1 MCTDTTN
8 DIDAKL
14 RSILMHPMGMLLTA
28 LLNDG
33 PRPNIPSEDFWSVAN
48 INNNNDADFPTY
60 DAAGTLDQDFILAA
74 AITKWNGHDENS
86 LTETIAS
93 YVRALSEDGKIDGYG
108 NDGRGNSL
116 QLEEQKNTKSRSNDQ
131 KKVASHEEVVD
142 ENRVGRMDF
151 VISEVE
157 QTDTNHQGNSK
168 APVVAIYEVGIH
180 HNLWWAK
187 TEQILRYVQSIRNS
201 GKDSD
206 KFRVEQ
212 PILLTV
218 VTISKSSNDESNET
232 RNSNF
237 TEQMDTCTISKHSKG
252 EIDSNYAERME
263 TCDQTNK
270 RPFSQFR
277 SIDHVEEGN
286 KVKGQQESE
295 ESCKILNAITLN
307 DFKEHREKFVSLQDG
322 EGGAV
327 AVQYGTFLFTPKGPK
342 DYRISLLWRKKAA
355 SLKEASTDFGKL
367 LFASKMCLLWRK
379 SFANAQQKLYE
390 YLGPNCCRIEESVS
404 ILYFFWMNFKNEL
417 EHHLRFALVFY
428 LSRNIACSSIDVTTI
443 DYDRRNVVH
452 TFMVYRYY
460 NTRITETKQPMGPV
474 STYYTFQTM

>member
-168 APVVAIYEVGIH
+168 ALVVAIYEVGIH

-187 TEQILRYVQSIRNS
+187 TEQILRDVQSIRNS

-218 VTISKSSNDESNET
+218 VTIK
-232 RNSNF
+232 
-237 TEQMDTCTISKHSKG
+237 
-252 EIDSNYAERME
+252 
-263 TCDQTNK
+263 
-270 RPFSQFR
+270 
-277 SIDHVEEGN
+277 
-286 KVKGQQESE
+286 QQ
-295 ESCKILNAITLN
+295 
-307 DFKEHREKFVSLQDG
+307 R
-322 EGGAV
+322 
-327 AVQYGTFLFTPKGPK
+327 
-342 DYRISLLWRKKAA
+342 
-355 SLKEASTDFGKL
+355 
-367 LFASKMCLLWRK
+367 
-379 SFANAQQKLYE
+379 
-390 YLGPNCCRIEESVS
+390 
-404 ILYFFWMNFKNEL
+404 
-417 EHHLRFALVFY
+417 
-428 LSRNIACSSIDVTTI
+428 
-443 DYDRRNVVH
+443 
-452 TFMVYRYY
+452 
-460 NTRITETKQPMGPV
+460 
-474 STYYTFQTM
+474 